1 MDARR
6 ALEASLPFV
15 LAACGG
21 AAAPPPDAPH
31 AAAVPESPAAACLRT
46 AGAQRTPAAKE
57 PDRVGAKHVL
67 VKYGGAKGAPAAI
80 TRSREDACLRALEAR
95 DKLRGG
101 ADFGEIVAAYS
112 DETGAATRGG
122 SLGRVERK
130 ELVAPF
136 ADAAFELDIHQL
148 SDVVESPFGFHVIMR
163 TE

>member
-1 MDARR
+1 MPARHV
-6 ALEASLPFV
+6 LSASLLV

-21 AAAPPPDAPH
+21 AAPPLDSPR
-31 AAAVPESPAAACLRT
+31 AASVPESPATACLRT
-46 AGAQRTPAAKE
+46 AGAQRGHAARE
-57 PDRVGAKHVL
+57 PDRIGIKHVL
-67 VKYGGAKGAPAAI
+67 VKYTGAKGAAATI

-122 SLGRVERK
+122 SLGRMERT
-130 ELVAPF
+130 ELLAPF
-136 ADAAFELDIHQL
+136 ADAAFELELHEL
-148 SDVVESPFGFHVIMR
+148 SDVVETLFGFHVILR